1 LRQGAAKYVCVSK
14 KEFYVKRL
22 GAIAVAISLVA
33 GVAISAPANA
43 AKKQTLTIWATGGD
57 ADAAVMKAAGKA
69 FEDANPNVTV
79 KVEAISWGDGYAKVL
94 AAAAAKKGPDIFTGG
109 LSWGISAGNKGA
121 LADLR
126 TLGVSSYVQ
135 PKVPAQ
141 IYKALV
147 GYKSTKVYAVPF
159 DLTLMMMFYDKGTLA
174 KAGITAAPKT
184 IAQFNDAAAKIKATE
199 GITTPVYN
207 EWGNADWLGFFSWLY
222 SMGGSLYDATCK
234 VTINNAKGVAALN
247 QYKKLYSDF
256 GAPKPGV
263 ADWSM
268 NTNIKAGKYGIGF
281 SGNFQAS
288 SFYTYEKDYKTWD
301 VAPVPA
307 APGSKSV
314 AFIGGRGISV
324 MGYASKS
331 QQQLSAKFIKTLYD
345 RSVVRQMNL
354 VGAAQNAIFLSPVI
368 SNADTIDAYPASVL
382 KTIKSQLKDAQGP
395 PNCNGW
401 EDSQAGVTTA
411 LGNFLFGSAT
421 AKAALDEAAAVMKSK
436 L

>member
-1 LRQGAAKYVCVSK
+1 M
-14 KEFYVKRL
+14 
-22 GAIAVAISLVA
+22 IA
-33 GVAISAPANA
+33 GVAINAPANA
-43 AKKQTLTIWATGGD
+43 AAKQTLTVWATGGD

-69 FEDANPNVTV
+69 FEDANPGVTV
-79 KVEAISWGDGYAKVL
+79 NVQAISWGDGYAKVL
-94 AAAAAKKGPDIFTGG
+94 AAAAAKKGPDVFTGG
-109 LSWGISAGNKGA
+109 LSWGISAGDKGA
-121 LADLR
+121 LADLKK
-126 TLGVSSYVQ
+126 LGVASYVQ

-159 DLTLMMMFYDKGTLA
+159 DLTLMMMFYDKTTLT

-184 IAQFNDAAAKIKATE
+184 IDEFNAAAGKLKATA
-199 GITTPVYN
+199 GVTTPVYN

-222 SMGGSLYDATCK
+222 SMGGSLYDAKCS
-234 VTINNAKGVAALN
+234 VTINNDKGVAALT
-247 QYKKLYSDF
+247 QYKKLYADL

-268 NTNIKAGKYGIGF
+268 NDNIKQGKYGIGF

-288 SFYTYEKDYKTWD
+288 SYYTYYKDYKNWS

-307 APGSKSV
+307 SPGSKSV
-314 AFIGGRGISV
+314 AFIGGRGISI
-324 MGYASKS
+324 MGYAKPA
-331 QQQLSAKFIKTLYD
+331 QQALAAKFIKTLYD

-368 SNADTIDAYPASVL
+368 SNADTIDAYPAEVL
-382 KTIKSQLKDAQGP
+382 KIIKSQLKDAEGP
-395 PNCNGW
+395 PNCRGW

-411 LGNFLFGSAT
+411 LQNFLFGTAT

>member
-1 LRQGAAKYVCVSK
+1 M
-14 KEFYVKRL
+14 KRL
-22 GAIAVAISLVA
+22 GAIAIAITMIA
-33 GVAISAPANA
+33 GVVLNTPANA
-43 AKKQTLTIWATGGD
+43 AAKKTLTVWATGGD
-57 ADAAVMKAAGKA
+57 GDAAVMKAAGTA
-69 FEDANPNVTV
+69 YENAHPGVTV

-94 AAAAAKKGPDIFTGG
+94 AAAAARKGPDVFTGG

-126 TLGVSSYVQ
+126 ALGVANYVQ

-147 GYKSTKVYAVPF
+147 GYKATKVYAVPF
-159 DLTLMMMFYDKGTLA
+159 DLTLMMMFYDKTTLS
-174 KAGITAAPKT
+174 KAGITSAPET
-184 IAQFNDAAAKIKATE
+184 VDEFNAAAAKLAAA
-199 GITTPVYN
+199 GVATPVYN

-222 SMGGSLYDATCK
+222 SMGGSLYDAKCN
-234 VTINNAKGVAALN
+234 VTINNSKGVAALT

-256 GAPKPGV
+256 KAPKPGV

-268 NTNIKAGKYGIGF
+268 NDNIKQGKYGIGF

-288 SFYTYEKDYKTWD
+288 SYYTYYKDYKNWA

-307 APGSKSV
+307 AAGSKSV

-324 MGYASKS
+324 MGYASSS
-331 QQQLSAKFIKTLYD
+331 QQKLGADFIKSLYD
-345 RSVVRQMNL
+345 SDVVKAMNV
-354 VGAAQNAIFLSPVI
+354 VGAAQNSIFLSPVI
-368 SNADTIDAYPASVL
+368 DNADTIAAYPADVL

-411 LGNFLFGSAT
+411 LQSFLFGSSS
-421 AKAALDEAAAVMKSK
+421 AKAALDDAAAVMKSK

>member
-1 LRQGAAKYVCVSK
+1 MT
-14 KEFYVKRL
+14 
-22 GAIAVAISLVA
+22 A
-33 GVAISAPANA
+33 GVFLTAPANA
-43 AKKQTLTIWATGGD
+43 AAKQTLTVWATGGD

-69 FEDANPNVTV
+69 FEDANPGVTV

-94 AAAAAKKGPDIFTGG
+94 AAAAAKKGPDVFTGG

-126 TLGVSSYVQ
+126 KLGVASYVQ
-135 PKVPAQ
+135 PKVPSQ

-159 DLTLMMMFYDKGTLA
+159 DLTLMMMFYDKTTLS
-174 KAGITAAPKT
+174 KAGIAAAPKT
-184 IAQFNDAAAKIKATE
+184 IAEFNAAADKLKAA
-199 GITTPVYN
+199 GVQTPVYN

-222 SMGGSLYDATCK
+222 SSGGTLYDAQCK
-234 VTINNAKGVAALN
+234 VTINNAKGIAALT

-268 NTNIKAGKYGIGF
+268 NDNIKQGKYGIGF

-288 SFYTYEKDYKTWD
+288 GYYTYYKDYKNWS

-314 AFIGGRGISV
+314 AFIGGRGISI
-324 MGYASKS
+324 MGYAKPA
-331 QQQLSAKFIKTLYD
+331 QQQLAAKFIKTLYD

-368 SNADTIDAYPASVL
+368 SNADTIDAYPADVL

-411 LGNFLFGSAT
+411 LQSFLFGSAT

>member
-1 LRQGAAKYVCVSK
+1 M
-14 KEFYVKRL
+14 KRL
-22 GAIAVAISLVA
+22 GAIAVAITMIA
-33 GVAISAPANA
+33 GVVLNAPANA
-43 AKKQTLTIWATGGD
+43 AAKQTLTVWATGGD

-69 FEDANPNVTV
+69 FEDANPGVTV

-94 AAAAAKKGPDIFTGG
+94 AAAAAKKGPDVFTGG

-126 TLGVSSYVQ
+126 ALGVANYVQ
-135 PKVPAQ
+135 PKVPVQ

-159 DLTLMMMFYDKGTLA
+159 DLTLMMMFYDKTTLS
-174 KAGITAAPKT
+174 KAGITSTPDT
-184 IAQFNDAAAKIKATE
+184 IDEFNAAAAKLKAA
-199 GITTPVYN
+199 GVATPVYN

-222 SMGGSLYDATCK
+222 SMGGSLYDAKCN
-234 VTINNAKGVAALN
+234 VTINNSKGVAALT

-268 NTNIKAGKYGIGF
+268 NDNIKQGKYGIGF

-288 SFYTYEKDYKTWD
+288 SYYTYYKDYKNWAA
-301 VAPVPA
+301 APVPA

-324 MGYASKS
+324 MGYASGT
-331 QQQLSAKFIKTLYD
+331 QQRLAAKFIKTLYD

-354 VGAAQNAIFLSPVI
+354 VGAAQNSIFLSPVI
-368 SNADTIDAYPASVL
+368 DNADTIDAYPADVL

-411 LGNFLFGSAT
+411 LQSFLFGSAT
-421 AKAALDEAAAVMKSK
+421 AQAALNEAAAVMKSK

>member
-1 LRQGAAKYVCVSK
+1 M
-14 KEFYVKRL
+14 KRL
-22 GAIAVAISLVA
+22 GAIAVAISMIA
-33 GVAISAPANA
+33 GVTLSAPANA
-43 AKKQTLTIWATGGD
+43 AKQTLTIWATGGD

-69 FEDANPNVTV
+69 FEDANPGVSV
-79 KVEAISWGDGYAKVL
+79 KVQAISWGDGYAKVL

-126 TLGVSSYVQ
+126 ALGVASYVQ

-159 DLTLMMMFYDKGTLA
+159 DLTLMMMFYDKNTLS
-174 KAGITAAPKT
+174 KAGITAVPKT
-184 IAQFNDAAAKIKATE
+184 VAEFNAAAAKLKSA
-199 GITTPVYN
+199 GVTTPVYN

-247 QYKKLYSDF
+247 QYKKLYEEQ

-268 NTNIKAGKYGIGF
+268 NDNLKKGTYGIGF

-288 SFYTYEKDYKTWD
+288 SFYTYYKDYKDWNA
-301 VAPVPA
+301 APVPA

-324 MGYASKS
+324 MGYASKT
-331 QQQLSAKFIKTLYD
+331 QQALAAKFIKTLYD

-382 KTIKSQLKDAQGP
+382 ATIKSQLADAQGP

-411 LGNFLFGSAT
+411 LQSFLFGSAS
-421 AKAALDEAAAVMKSK
+421 AQAALDEAAAVMKSK

>member
-1 LRQGAAKYVCVSK
+1 
-14 KEFYVKRL
+14 
-22 GAIAVAISLVA
+22 
-33 GVAISAPANA
+33 
-43 AKKQTLTIWATGGD
+43 LTVWATGGD

-69 FEDANPNVTV
+69 FEDANPGVTV

-94 AAAAAKKGPDIFTGG
+94 AAAAAKKGPDVFTGG

-126 TLGVSSYVQ
+126 KLGVASYVQ
-135 PKVPAQ
+135 PKVPSQ

-159 DLTLMMMFYDKGTLA
+159 DLTLMMMFYDKTTLS

-184 IAQFNDAAAKIKATE
+184 IADFNAAAEKLKAA
-199 GITTPVYN
+199 GVPTPVYN

-222 SMGGSLYDATCK
+222 SSGGTLYDAQCK
-234 VTINNAKGVAALN
+234 VTINNAKGIAALT
-247 QYKKLYSDF
+247 QYKKLYSDYA
-256 GAPKPGV
+256 APKPGV

-268 NTNIKAGKYGIGF
+268 NDNIKNGKYGIGF

-288 SFYTYEKDYKTWD
+288 GYYTYYKDYKNWS

-324 MGYASKS
+324 MGYAKPA
-331 QQQLSAKFIKTLYD
+331 QQQLAAKFIKTLYD

-368 SNADTIDAYPASVL
+368 SNADTIDAYPADVL

-411 LGNFLFGSAT
+411 LQNFLFGSAT

>member
-1 LRQGAAKYVCVSK
+1 M
-14 KEFYVKRL
+14 KRL
-22 GAIAVAISLVA
+22 GAIAVAITMIA
-33 GVAISAPANA
+33 GVVLTAPANA
-43 AKKQTLTIWATGGD
+43 AAKQTLTVWATGGD

-69 FEDANPNVTV
+69 FEDANPGVTV

-94 AAAAAKKGPDIFTGG
+94 AAAAAKKGPDVFTGG

-126 TLGVSSYVQ
+126 KLGVASFVQ

-147 GYKSTKVYAVPF
+147 GYKATKVYAVPF
-159 DLTLMMMFYDKGTLA
+159 DLTLMMMFYDKTTME
-174 KAGITAAPKT
+174 KAGVTSVPKT
-184 IAQFNDAAAKIKATE
+184 VDEFNAAAAKLKTA
-199 GITTPVYN
+199 GVATPVYN

-222 SMGGSLYDATCK
+222 SMGGSLYDSQCK
-234 VTINNAKGVAALN
+234 VTINNAKGVAALT
-247 QYKKLYSDF
+247 QYKKLYSDH

-268 NTNIKAGKYGIGF
+268 NDNIKNGKYGIGF

-288 SFYTYEKDYKTWD
+288 GYYTYYKDYKNWS

-314 AFIGGRGISV
+314 AFIGGRGISI
-324 MGYASKS
+324 MGYAKPA
-331 QQQLSAKFIKTLYD
+331 QQQLAAKFIKTLYD

-368 SNADTIDAYPASVL
+368 SNADTIDAYPAAVL
-382 KTIKSQLKDAQGP
+382 KIIKSQLKDAQGP

-411 LGNFLFGSAT
+411 IQSFLFGSAT
-421 AKAALDEAAAVMKSK
+421 AKAALDEAANVMKSK

>member
-1 LRQGAAKYVCVSK
+1 
-14 KEFYVKRL
+14 
-22 GAIAVAISLVA
+22 
-33 GVAISAPANA
+33 
-43 AKKQTLTIWATGGD
+43 LTVWATGGD

-69 FEDANPNVTV
+69 FEDANPGVTV

-94 AAAAAKKGPDIFTGG
+94 AAAAAKKGPDVFTGG

-126 TLGVSSYVQ
+126 KLGVASYVQ
-135 PKVPAQ
+135 PKVPSQ

-159 DLTLMMMFYDKGTLA
+159 DLTLMMMFYDKTTLS

-184 IAQFNDAAAKIKATE
+184 IADFNAAAEKLKAA
-199 GITTPVYN
+199 GVATPVYN

-222 SMGGSLYDATCK
+222 SSGGSLYDAQCK
-234 VTINNAKGVAALN
+234 VTINNAKGVAALT
-247 QYKKLYSDF
+247 QYKKLYTDF
-256 GAPKPGV
+256 AAPKPGV

-268 NTNIKAGKYGIGF
+268 NDNIKNGKYGIGF

-288 SFYTYEKDYKTWD
+288 GYYTYYKDYKNWS

-307 APGSKSV
+307 AAGSKSV
-314 AFIGGRGISV
+314 AFIGGRGISI
-324 MGYASKS
+324 MGYAKPA
-331 QQQLSAKFIKTLYD
+331 QQQLAAKFIKTLYD

-368 SNADTIDAYPASVL
+368 SNADTIDAYPADVL

-411 LGNFLFGSAT
+411 LQNFLFGSAT
-421 AKAALDEAAAVMKSK
+421 AQAALNEAAAVMKSK

>member
-1 LRQGAAKYVCVSK
+1 MT
-14 KEFYVKRL
+14 
-22 GAIAVAISLVA
+22 A
-33 GVAISAPANA
+33 GVFLTAPANA
-43 AKKQTLTIWATGGD
+43 AAKQTLTVWATGGD

-69 FEDANPNVTV
+69 FEDANPGVTV

-94 AAAAAKKGPDIFTGG
+94 AAAAAKKGPDVFTGG

-126 TLGVSSYVQ
+126 KLGVASYVQ
-135 PKVPAQ
+135 PKVPSQ

-159 DLTLMMMFYDKGTLA
+159 DLTLMMMFYDKTTLS
-174 KAGITAAPKT
+174 KAGITSAPKT
-184 IAQFNDAAAKIKATE
+184 IAEFNAAAEKLKAA
-199 GITTPVYN
+199 GVATPVYN

-222 SMGGSLYDATCK
+222 STGGTLYDAQCK
-234 VTINNAKGVAALN
+234 VTINNAKGIAALN
-247 QYKKLYSDF
+247 QCKKLYSDF

-268 NTNIKAGKYGIGF
+268 NDNIKQGKYGIGF

-288 SFYTYEKDYKTWD
+288 SYYTYYKDYKNWS

-324 MGYASKS
+324 MGYAKPA
-331 QQQLSAKFIKTLYD
+331 QQQLAAKFIKTLYD

-368 SNADTIDAYPASVL
+368 SNADTIDAYPADVL

-411 LGNFLFGSAT
+411 IQSFLFGSAT

>member
-1 LRQGAAKYVCVSK
+1 M
-14 KEFYVKRL
+14 KRL
-22 GAIAVAISLVA
+22 GAIAIAITMIA
-33 GVAISAPANA
+33 GVVMNTPANA
-43 AKKQTLTIWATGGD
+43 AAKQTLTVWATGGD

-69 FEDANPNVTV
+69 FEDANPGVTV

-94 AAAAAKKGPDIFTGG
+94 AAAAAKKGPDVFTGG

-126 TLGVSSYVQ
+126 ALGVANYVQ
-135 PKVPAQ
+135 PKVPVQ

-147 GYKSTKVYAVPF
+147 GYKATKVYAVPF
-159 DLTLMMMFYDKGTLA
+159 DLTLMMMFYDKTTMA
-174 KAGITAAPKT
+174 KAGITAAPAT
-184 IAQFNDAAAKIKATE
+184 IDQFNAAADKLKAA

-207 EWGNADWLGFFSWLY
+207 EWGNADWLGYFSWLY
-222 SMGGSLYDATCK
+222 SMGGSLYDAKCN
-234 VTINNAKGVAALN
+234 VTINNSKGVASLT
-247 QYKKLYSDF
+247 QFKKLYTDYS
-256 GAPKPGV
+256 APKPGV

-268 NTNIKAGKYGIGF
+268 NDNLKSGKYGIGF
-281 SGNFQAS
+281 SGNFQATS
-288 SFYTYEKDYKTWD
+288 LYTYYKDYKNWA

-307 APGSKSV
+307 ATGAKSV

-324 MGYASKS
+324 MGYASGT
-331 QQQLSAKFIKTLYD
+331 QQRLAAKFIKTLYD

-354 VGAAQNAIFLSPVI
+354 VGAAQNSIFLSPVI
-368 SNADTIDAYPASVL
+368 DNADTIDAYPADVL

-411 LGNFLFGSAT
+411 LQSFLFGTTT
-421 AKAALDEAAAVMKSK
+421 AQAALDAAAAVMKSK

>member
-1 LRQGAAKYVCVSK
+1 M
-14 KEFYVKRL
+14 KRL
-22 GAIAVAISLVA
+22 GAIAVAISMIA
-33 GVAISAPANA
+33 GVTLSAPANA
-43 AKKQTLTIWATGGD
+43 AKQTLTIWATGGD

-69 FEDANPNVTV
+69 FEDANPGVSVNVQ
-79 KVEAISWGDGYAKVL
+79 AISWGDGYAKVL

-126 TLGVSSYVQ
+126 ALGVASYVQ

-159 DLTLMMMFYDKGTLA
+159 DLTLMMMFYDKNTLS
-174 KAGITAAPKT
+174 KAGITAVPKT
-184 IAQFNDAAAKIKATE
+184 VAEFNAAAAKLKSA
-199 GITTPVYN
+199 GVTTPVYN

-247 QYKKLYSDF
+247 QYKKLYEEQ

-268 NTNIKAGKYGIGF
+268 NDNLKKGTYGIGF

-288 SFYTYEKDYKTWD
+288 SFYTYYKDYKDWNA
-301 VAPVPA
+301 APVPA

-324 MGYASKS
+324 MGYASKT
-331 QQQLSAKFIKTLYD
+331 QQALAAKFIKTLYD

-382 KTIKSQLKDAQGP
+382 ATIKSQLADAQGP

-411 LGNFLFGSAT
+411 LQSFLFGSAS
-421 AKAALDEAAAVMKSK
+421 AQAALDEAAAVMKSK

>member
-1 LRQGAAKYVCVSK
+1 
-14 KEFYVKRL
+14 
-22 GAIAVAISLVA
+22 
-33 GVAISAPANA
+33 
-43 AKKQTLTIWATGGD
+43 
-57 ADAAVMKAAGKA
+57 
-69 FEDANPNVTV
+69 
-79 KVEAISWGDGYAKVL
+79 
-94 AAAAAKKGPDIFTGG
+94 
-109 LSWGISAGNKGA
+109 
-121 LADLR
+121 
-126 TLGVSSYVQ
+126 
-135 PKVPAQ
+135 
-141 IYKALV
+141 
-147 GYKSTKVYAVPF
+147 
-159 DLTLMMMFYDKGTLA
+159 MMMFYDKTTLS

-184 IAQFNDAAAKIKATE
+184 IAEFNAAAEKLKAA
-199 GITTPVYN
+199 GVPTPVYN

-222 SMGGSLYDATCK
+222 SSGGTLYDAQCK
-234 VTINNAKGVAALN
+234 VTINNAKGVAALT
-247 QYKKLYSDF
+247 QYKKLYSDYA
-256 GAPKPGV
+256 APKPGV

-268 NTNIKAGKYGIGF
+268 NDNIKNGKYGIGF

-288 SFYTYEKDYKTWD
+288 GYYTYYKDYKNWS

-324 MGYASKS
+324 MGYAKPA
-331 QQQLSAKFIKTLYD
+331 QQQLAAKFIKTLYD

-368 SNADTIDAYPASVL
+368 SNADTIDAYPADVL
-382 KTIKSQLKDAQGP
+382 ATIKSQLKDAQGP

-411 LGNFLFGSAT
+411 LQNFLFGSAT

>member
-1 LRQGAAKYVCVSK
+1 M
-14 KEFYVKRL
+14 
-22 GAIAVAISLVA
+22 IA
-33 GVAISAPANA
+33 GVVLSAPANA
-43 AKKQTLTIWATGGD
+43 AAKQTLTVWATGGD

-69 FEDANPNVTV
+69 FEDANPGVTV

-94 AAAAAKKGPDIFTGG
+94 AAAAAKKGPDVFTGG

-126 TLGVSSYVQ
+126 ALGVANYVQ
-135 PKVPAQ
+135 PKVPVQ

-159 DLTLMMMFYDKGTLA
+159 DLTLMMMFYDKTTLS
-174 KAGITAAPKT
+174 KAGITSTPDT
-184 IAQFNDAAAKIKATE
+184 IDEFNAAAAKLKAA
-199 GITTPVYN
+199 GVATPVYN

-222 SMGGSLYDATCK
+222 SMGGSLYDAKCN
-234 VTINNAKGVAALN
+234 VTINNSKGVAALT

-268 NTNIKAGKYGIGF
+268 NDNIKQGKYGIGF

-288 SFYTYEKDYKTWD
+288 SYYTYYKDYKNWAA
-301 VAPVPA
+301 APVPA

-324 MGYASKS
+324 MGYASGT
-331 QQQLSAKFIKTLYD
+331 QQRLAAKFIKTLYD

-354 VGAAQNAIFLSPVI
+354 VGAAQNSIFLSPVI
-368 SNADTIDAYPASVL
+368 DNADTIDAYPADVL

-411 LGNFLFGSAT
+411 LQSFLFGSAT
-421 AKAALDEAAAVMKSK
+421 AQAALNEAAAVMKSK